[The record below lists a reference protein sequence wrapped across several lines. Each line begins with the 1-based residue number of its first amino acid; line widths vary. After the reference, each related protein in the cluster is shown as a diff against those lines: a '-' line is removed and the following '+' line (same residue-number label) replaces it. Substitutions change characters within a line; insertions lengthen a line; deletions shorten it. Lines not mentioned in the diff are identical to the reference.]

1 MDITKGM
8 LYFSSFYILAEILAI
23 PAVPIMT
30 ASSGFLFGTV
40 LGTIT
45 CLFSASVA
53 ASISFVIGRTLL
65 RYVYCMMM
73 LHEQSCFSIYAF

>member
-65 RYVYCMMM
+65 RYVYCMM